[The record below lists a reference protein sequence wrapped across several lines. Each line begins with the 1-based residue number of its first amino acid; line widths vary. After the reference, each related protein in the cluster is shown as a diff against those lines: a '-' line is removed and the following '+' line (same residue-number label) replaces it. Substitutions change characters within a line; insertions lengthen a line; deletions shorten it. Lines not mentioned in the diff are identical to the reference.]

1 MVKIA
6 SLEDVDEIY
15 NLNTE
20 LFIFLNE
27 LKSEIYN
34 PIAFP
39 RIFIES
45 MINSLNSDYIIIE
58 EDDKIIG
65 YALIEER
72 VSPYKDYEAFVEDHY
87 AFIYELVVLPEY
99 RTKGYGRK
107 LIEEAKKWAENRKLT
122 SIELNVLENNMEF
135 VLIGVSVVALV
146 LLIFWIITIVNLV
159 QIKKLKKNRKYYV
172 RIRTYK
178 MINGKKYTSAWSKAK
193 TVVVK

>member
-27 LKSEIYN
+27 LKNEIYN

-122 SIELNVLENNMEF
+122 SIELNVLENNYSAKAFYERNGF
-135 VLIGVSVVALV
+135 EEY
-146 LLIFWIITIVNLV
+146 
-159 QIKKLKKNRKYYV
+159 QIKLRKKIK
-172 RIRTYK
+172 
-178 MINGKKYTSAWSKAK
+178 
-193 TVVVK
+193 

>member
-20 LFIFLNE
+20 LFIVLNE
-27 LKSEIYN
+27 LKNEIYN
-34 PIAFP
+34 PIGFP

-72 VSPYKDYEAFVEDHY
+72 VSPYKDYEAFVEDNY

-122 SIELNVLENNMEF
+122 SIELNVLENNYSAKAFYERNGF
-135 VLIGVSVVALV
+135 EEY
-146 LLIFWIITIVNLV
+146 
-159 QIKKLKKNRKYYV
+159 QIKLRKKIK
-172 RIRTYK
+172 
-178 MINGKKYTSAWSKAK
+178 
-193 TVVVK
+193 